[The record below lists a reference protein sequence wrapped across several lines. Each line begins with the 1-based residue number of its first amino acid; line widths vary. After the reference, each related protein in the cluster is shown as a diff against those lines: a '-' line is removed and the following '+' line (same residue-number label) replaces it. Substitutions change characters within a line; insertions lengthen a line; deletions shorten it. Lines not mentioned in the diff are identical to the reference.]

1 MNFSKGG
8 ETMPTKPKAIS
19 QTTKHMTKAE
29 RDAREQVEAKFKN
42 ALAEIEPPQWLT
54 EAQQRKFN
62 FYVEQ
67 MAELDILKNLDAN
80 HLSRYVCF
88 EERYIEINK
97 MIAEQPYTVNGKINP
112 LLVEQRQIHGVM
124 EKLETKLGMN
134 PSDRLRFMKP
144 QGEMVDELEAFKNE
158 L

>member
-1 MNFSKGG
+1 
-8 ETMPTKPKAIS
+8 MPTKPKAIS
-19 QTTKHMTKAE
+19 QTTKHMTKVE
-29 RDAREQVEAKFKN
+29 RDAREQVETKFKN
-42 ALAEIEPPQWLT
+42 ALAAIEPPQWLT
-54 EAQQRKFN
+54 AAQQQKFI

-67 MAELDILKNLDAN
+67 MAELEILTILDAN
-80 HLSRYVCF
+80 HLARYVCF
-88 EERYIEINK
+88 EERYININQ
-97 MIAEQPYTVNGKINP
+97 MMATAPYTVDGKINP
-112 LLVEQRQIHGVM
+112 LLVEQRQVHTQM